1 MEGTVD
7 TELTGDGSGISF
19 KQTTDSLLMLRTDF
33 HSRLNNHNIVFFFF
47 YIYILS
53 STVAFV
59 THRINYGDM

>member
-47 YIYILS
+47 IYFKQHCCLCHS
-53 STVAFV
+53 QNQLWRHVV
-59 THRINYGDM
+59 